1 MALPKSK
8 AKSGTVYACRECGD
22 TTSKW
27 SGKCLSCGTWDS
39 LVEVSATS
47 LEEDSQKRGLGDVG
61 EALRLKHVEARKEP
75 RTRTGMSEFDRVLG
89 GGIVPGS
96 LVLIGG

>member
-1 MALPKSK
+1 MATSKSK
-8 AKSGTVYACRECGD
+8 SKSGTLYACRECGD

-39 LVEVSATS
+39 LTEVSAAIF
-47 LEEDSQKRGLGDVG
+47 EEDSQKRGLGEAG
-61 EALRLKHVEARKEP
+61 EAKRLSHVVAKADP
-75 RTRTGMSEFDRVLG
+75 RTHTGMTELDRVLG